1 MIGVE
6 EAGKERGFGRWGYIC
21 TTAKL
26 VKRIRYLFAGTGKGD
41 ELRI

>member
-26 VKRIRYLFAGTGKGD
+26 VKRIAGTGKGD